1 MIKQNKTFIIMFYV
15 MAIASMIVGTFM
27 DLPIDKALNNP
38 TSPFA
43 LWFYATGELPG
54 RLTVLLAGL
63 VIYRLATKKIFNL
76 IGLAIEIGGG
86 VFTGVHLA
94 DYLFAEDGNEIIFG
108 IVFGLG
114 IALVALMASKYMVIP
129 DKMKKPLVVLAIAG
143 LCAFA
148 AEVAITE
155 GVKIVWGRERMRHL
169 IETNNFDNFTPWYKP
184 QAVTS
189 DNEFKSFPSGHTSG
203 AAVSYF
209 AMMLPFASDKA
220 RDKKALCFIIPFV
233 YTTLLAITRMMMGA
247 HFLTDVTMGAII
259 TFTVMVIT
267 MAIVDK
273 IAAKKA

>member
-1 MIKQNKTFIIMFYV
+1 MIKQNKNFIIMFYV
-15 MAIASMIVGTFM
+15 MAIASMIVGTFA

-38 TSPFA
+38 DSPFA

-63 VIYRLATKKIFNL
+63 VLFRLAEKKIINL

-86 VFTGVHLA
+86 IFTGVHLA
-94 DYLFAEDGNEIIFG
+94 DYLFVEDGNEIIFG
-108 IVFGLG
+108 VVFGLG
-114 IALVALMASKYMVIP
+114 LAVVCLMVSKYIVLP
-129 DKMKKPLVVLAIAG
+129 DKMKKPLVTLAIAG
-143 LCAFA
+143 LIAFVC
-148 AEVAITE
+148 EVIATE
-155 GVKIVWGRERMRHL
+155 GIKIVWGRERMRHL

-220 RDKKALCFIIPFV
+220 KDKKALCFLVPFV
-233 YTTLLAITRMMMGA
+233 YTSLLAITRMMMGA

-267 MAIVDK
+267 MAVVDK
-273 IAAKKA
+273 ITAKKA